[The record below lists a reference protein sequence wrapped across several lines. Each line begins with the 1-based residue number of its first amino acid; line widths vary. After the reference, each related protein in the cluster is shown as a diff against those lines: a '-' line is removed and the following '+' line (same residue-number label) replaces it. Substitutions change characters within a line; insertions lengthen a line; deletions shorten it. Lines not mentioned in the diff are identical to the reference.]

1 MPATAEQMTKYE
13 KIENIVKGFKLS
25 GSAYKRVMTLLHGE
39 MNHGLR
45 RNSNHVA
52 DIKMFPTFVRS
63 LPDGSENGEFLA
75 LDLGGTNFRVLL
87 VRLQGQ
93 DIDMQSRT
101 YLIPQ
106 RIMLG
111 TGTQLF
117 DHIADCIGKFVSE
130 HGLENHQL
138 PLGFTFSFPCQ
149 QEGLNVARLSKWTKG
164 FRCEGVVGEDI
175 CKLLHEALDRRT
187 NCKVEIVA
195 VVNDA
200 VGTLMSAAHGD
211 RNCEIGLILGTG
223 CNACYM
229 EDLDSVGTWG
239 HDGDNKDHHPRQVII
254 NTEWGAFGDNGC
266 LDFMRTE
273 YDRELDTFSI
283 NPGKQIMEKMISGM
297 YMGEIVRLVLERLAK
312 DSLLFRG
319 VDADCALF
327 ERGKFYTKYVS
338 EIESDTDEFFRN
350 TKQVLDELQVENYTS
365 EDCKI
370 VKYVCTLISARAA
383 FLAAAGLATLI
394 NRLNKQDM
402 TIAVDG
408 SLYRFHPRFHNLMC
422 LKIKELV
429 RPGLKFKLSLSHD
442 GSGKGAA
449 LTAAVSLRLRNLKH
463 SPENH
468 NNVAASSAS
477 AQEMVAAQS

>member
-1 MPATAEQMTKYE
+1 MPSTRSAEQLTKYE
-13 KIENIVKGFKLS
+13 KIESFVKGFKLS
-25 GSAYKRVMTLLHGE
+25 GSAYKRVMALLHQE
-39 MNHGLR
+39 MINGLKHH
-45 RNSNHVA
+45 SQGGA

-63 LPDGSENGEFLA
+63 LPDGSECGEFLA

-87 VRLQGQ
+87 VRLQGH
-93 DIDMQSRT
+93 DVEIQSKT

-111 TGTQLF
+111 TGIQLF
-117 DHIADCIGKFVSE
+117 DHIADCIGKFVVE
-130 HGLENHQL
+130 HDLQNHQL

-149 QEGLNVARLSKWTKG
+149 QEGLAKARLSKWTKG
-164 FRCEGVVGEDI
+164 FRCEGVVGKDI
-175 CKLLHEALDRRT
+175 CQLLQEALQRRT
-187 NCKVEIVA
+187 NCHVEIVA

-229 EDLDSVGTWG
+229 EGLDNVGTWKHG
-239 HDGDNKDHHPRQVII
+239 EDQDHHPRQVII

-273 YDRELDTFSI
+273 YDHELDTFSI
-283 NPGKQIMEKMISGM
+283 NPAKQIMEKMISGM
-297 YMGEIVRLVLERLAK
+297 YMGEIVRLVLVRL
-312 DSLLFRG
+312 SHENLLFTS
-319 VDADCALF
+319 ADRDCNLF
-327 ERGKFYTKYVS
+327 ERGRFYTKYVS

-350 TKQVLDELQVENYTS
+350 TKQVLDELQVENYTT
-365 EDCKI
+365 EDCKV
-370 VKYVCTLISARAA
+370 VKYVCTLVSARAA

-429 RPGLKFKLSLSHD
+429 KPGLKFKLSLSHD

-449 LTAAVSLRLRNLKH
+449 LTAAVSLRLRNLKMTT
-463 SPENH
+463 SGEENGK
-468 NNVAASSAS
+468 NLATQTISVKA
-477 AQEMVAAQS
+477 

>member
-1 MPATAEQMTKYE
+1 MPATNDQLSKYN
-13 KIENIVKGFKLS
+13 KIEAFVKGFKLS
-25 GSAYKRVMTLLHGE
+25 TSSYKRVMHLLNQE
-39 MNHGLR
+39 MNNGLTR
-45 RNSNHVA
+45 HTQPVA

-63 LPDGSENGEFLA
+63 LPDGSEKGDFLA

-87 VRLQGQ
+87 VRLQGH
-93 DIDMQSRT
+93 DIDIQSKT

-117 DHIADCIGKFVSE
+117 DHIADCIGKFVRD
-130 HGLENHQL
+130 HNLTGHTL
-138 PLGFTFSFPCQ
+138 PLGFTFSFPCK
-149 QEGLNVARLSKWTKG
+149 QEGLAKARLSKWTKG

-175 CKLLHEALDRRT
+175 CALLHEALKRRT
-187 NCKVEIVA
+187 NCNVEIVA
-195 VVNDA
+195 IVNDA
-200 VGTLMSAAHGD
+200 VGTLMSAAHVD

-229 EDLDSVGTWG
+229 ETLNNVGTWDEEHTYG
-239 HDGDNKDHHPRQVII
+239 SHPNQVII

-266 LDFMRTE
+266 LDFLRTE

-283 NPGKQIMEKMISGM
+283 NPGRQIMEKMISGM
-297 YMGEIVRLVLERLAK
+297 YMGEIVRLVLERLTMEG
-312 DSLLFRG
+312 LLFRS
-319 VDADCALF
+319 VDHECDLF
-327 ERGKFYTKYVS
+327 ERGRFYTKYVS

-350 TKQVLDELQVENYTS
+350 TKQVLDEVGVENYTT

-394 NRLNKQDM
+394 NRMNKTEI

-422 LKIKELV
+422 LKIQELV
-429 RPGLKFKLSLSHD
+429 KPGLKFKLALSHD

-449 LTAAVSLRLRNLKH
+449 LTAAVSLRLRNIKH
-463 SPENH
+463 VPETKETVTQESPLH
-468 NNVAASSAS
+468 IGIK
-477 AQEMVAAQS
+477 QEA